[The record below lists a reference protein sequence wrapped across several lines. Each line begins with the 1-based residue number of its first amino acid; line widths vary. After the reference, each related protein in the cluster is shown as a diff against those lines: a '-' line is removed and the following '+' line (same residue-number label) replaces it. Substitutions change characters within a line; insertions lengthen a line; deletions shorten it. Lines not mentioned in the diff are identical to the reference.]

1 MYLVQ
6 GVVIGGNKVV
16 IKIPLITTRYTLIIS
31 ELSVSVIFVALI
43 WRKIIFLLMN
53 SPDTP
58 SLLNAWDDWTNQN
71 FWSVHPYLSVAC
83 CSLCTHIRSW
93 FQLKVP
99 WWIVKQK
106 FCKLAPHALKGQKLI
121 AQGIALGI
129 IAFSNT
135 PCKGKSFVNTWYF
148 EAFALTGR
156 QFCVRNYPGLW
167 ASEPSARFRLVPS
180 ISGFPPAEAR

>member
-53 SPDTP
+53 SPDSP

-71 FWSVHPYLSVAC
+71 FWSVHPYLSVAF
-83 CSLCTHIRSW
+83 CSLYTHKRSW

-106 FCKLAPHALKGQKLI
+106 FRKLAPHALKGQKLI
-121 AQGIALGI
+121 AQGYGLLSLQPGSGL
-129 IAFSNT
+129 FLQFLDFLQWKL
-135 PCKGKSFVNTWYF
+135 C
-148 EAFALTGR
+148 GR
-156 QFCVRNYPGLW
+156 CHL
-167 ASEPSARFRLVPS
+167 RFRK
-180 ISGFPPAEAR
+180 AHW